1 MYTCAVIDDY
11 QNVAAG
17 ISDWSRIAD
26 KVKVTFFHDRV
37 ATRGPLV
44 DRLKNYDIIAVMRER
59 TPFDRSL
66 LEQLPRLKLL
76 LTTGQ
81 RNASIDVAAANERG
95 VTVCGTSSL
104 ESPAAELTWALIL
117 ALARKLPLELR
128 EFQRGGPWQNTLGM
142 DLAGAQLGIIG
153 LGRLGARVARVA
165 LAFDMKVMAWSAN
178 LSAERCTSL
187 GVEHAGSLD
196 RVLTSSDIVSIHMI
210 LSDRTRGLI
219 GAPQLRRM
227 KPSALL
233 INTARAPI
241 IDEAALITALQ
252 ERWIAGAGLDVFDQ
266 EPLPLQHPFRSLDH
280 VVTTPHLGFVT
291 EGNYRRFYGMIVEDI
306 AAWLQGAPIRLLGEH
321 PAAPKA

>member
-1 MYTCAVIDDY
+1 MVTCAVIDDY

-17 ISDWSRIAD
+17 MADWSRIAD
-26 KVKVTFFHDRV
+26 QVEVTFLHDRV
-37 ATRGPLV
+37 ATRESLV
-44 DRLKNYDIIAVMRER
+44 NRLRDFDIIAVMRER

-76 LTTGQ
+76 VTTGH

-104 ESPAAELTWALIL
+104 ESPAAELTWGLIL
-117 ALARKLPLELR
+117 ALVRKLPLELH
-128 EFQRGGPWQNTLGM
+128 EFRHGGPWQNTLGM

-178 LSAERCTSL
+178 LSAERCASL

-196 RVLTSSDIVSIHMI
+196 HLLTSGDIVTIHMI

-241 IDEAALITALQ
+241 IDETALITALK
-252 ERWIAGAGLDVFDQ
+252 ERWIAGAGLDVFDE
-266 EPLPLQHPFRSLDH
+266 EPLPAQHPFRSLDN
-280 VVTTPHLGFVT
+280 VVATPHLGFVT
-291 EGNYRRFYGMIVEDI
+291 EGNYREFYGMIVEDI
-306 AAWLQGAPIRLLGEH
+306 AAWLQGAPVRLLGEH
-321 PAAPKA
+321 LAVAKK

>member
-1 MYTCAVIDDY
+1 MVTCAVIDDY

-17 ISDWSRIAD
+17 MVDWSRIAD
-26 KVKVTFFHDRV
+26 QVEVTFFHDRV
-37 ATRGPLV
+37 ATRESLV
-44 DRLKNYDIIAVMRER
+44 NRLKDFDIIAVMRER

-66 LEQLPRLKLL
+66 LEQLSRLKLL
-76 LTTGQ
+76 VTTGQ

-104 ESPAAELTWALIL
+104 ESPAAELTWGLIL
-117 ALARKLPLELR
+117 ALARKLPQELR
-128 EFQRGGPWQNTLGM
+128 EFQHGGPWQNTLGM

-178 LSAERCTSL
+178 LSAERCASL

-196 RVLTSSDIVSIHMI
+196 QLLTSSDIVTIHMV

-233 INTARAPI
+233 VNTARAPI
-241 IDEAALITALQ
+241 IDETALITALK
-252 ERWIAGAGLDVFDQ
+252 ERWIAGAGLDVFGE
-266 EPLPLQHPFRSLDH
+266 EPLPVQHPFRSLDN
-280 VVTTPHLGFVT
+280 VVATPHLGFVT
-291 EGNYRRFYGMIVEDI
+291 EGNYREFYGMIVEDI
-306 AAWLQGAPIRLLGEH
+306 AAWLQGAPVRLLGEH
-321 PAAPKA
+321 LAAAKK